1 LQGASIAVALQRF
14 FGGMMDFS
22 VAIHFLDGKASDILR
37 FAGRAFL
44 PFWVPA
50 MGLVAMNQMHPLAS
64 SDVHSAI
71 FAALQ
76 TVAAMASFAALAYAL
91 DRQVITEAYAL
102 FGKILLK
109 RRAST
114 T

>member
-1 LQGASIAVALQRF
+1 
-14 FGGMMDFS
+14 MMDFS

-50 MGLVAMNQMHPLAS
+50 AGLVAMHQMHPSAS

-71 FAALQ
+71 LPALQ
-76 TVAAMASFAALAYAL
+76 TVAAMALFAALAYAL
-91 DRQVITEAYAL
+91 DRQVIAEAYAL
-102 FGKILLK
+102 FGKMLPK
-109 RRAST
+109 RRAPIT
-114 T
+114 